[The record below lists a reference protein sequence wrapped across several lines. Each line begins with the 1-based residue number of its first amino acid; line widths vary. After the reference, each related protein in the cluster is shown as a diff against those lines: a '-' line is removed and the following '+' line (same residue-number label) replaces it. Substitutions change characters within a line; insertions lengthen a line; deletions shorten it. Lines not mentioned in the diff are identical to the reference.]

1 MAEYSCDTLVVGSG
15 PGGYVAAIRAAQLGQ
30 QVICV
35 EKESWGGV
43 CLNWGCIPTKA
54 LLYAST
60 LLHEIKIAGDYGI
73 KVSGV
78 SFDLPTLRAKKES
91 IVTQMTHGVESL
103 LKGNKATTLKGTVSF
118 LNAGQAEI
126 KNSSGTDRVRFK
138 NAIVAT
144 GTEPSR
150 LGFLPVDGDLVLTS
164 KEALELRRVP
174 KKIAILGAGA
184 IGTEFADIYRAF
196 GSEVHLFEMM
206 DEILPGLDKEAARL
220 LRQIFEK
227 KGIKV
232 YTATQVAGAAIKGKE
247 SVTLNFMPLS
257 NPAQVSSLTVDAV
270 LVAIGLK
277 GYTEGLSAEKAG
289 LSVDQKGFVKIDQQ
303 MRTSVANIYAI
314 GDVVGGKLL
323 AHKASHE
330 GLVAAEAVAG
340 KKSVMHYRAVP
351 YAVFTDPEV
360 AGVGLTEEEA
370 AAQGITVRVGK
381 FPFRALGKAIG
392 VSKTDGFVKILT
404 DAFSGEVVGAHIIGS
419 HAGDYI
425 AELTLAMEMNAT
437 AEDIAATLHVHP
449 TMPEA
454 VMEAALD
461 AERRVIH
468 LVKKY

>member
-1 MAEYSCDTLVVGSG
+1 MAEVSCDTLVIGSG

-60 LLHEIKIAGDYGI
+60 LLSEIKTAGDYGI

-78 SFDLPTLRAKKES
+78 SFDWAALRNKKES
-91 IVTQMTHGVESL
+91 IVTQMTRGVEAL

-118 LNAGQAEI
+118 LNANQAEV
-126 KNSSGTDRVRFK
+126 KSPTGTDLVRFK
-138 NAIVAT
+138 SAIIAT
-144 GTEPSR
+144 GTEPSK
-150 LGFLPVDGDLVLTS
+150 LPFLPVDGDLVFTS
-164 KEALELRRVP
+164 KEALELRRAP

-184 IGTEFADIYRAF
+184 IGAEFADIYRAF
-196 GSEVHLFEMM
+196 GAEVHLLEMM
-206 DEILPGLDKEAARL
+206 DEILPSLDKEAAKL
-220 LRQIFEK
+220 LHQLFEK

-232 YTATQVAGAAIKGKE
+232 YTATKVTDAAIKGKE
-247 SVTLNFMPLS
+247 SVTLNFSPLTS
-257 NPAQVSSLTVDAV
+257 PAQVSSLTVDAV

-277 GYTEGLSAEKAG
+277 GYTDGLQLQKAG
-289 LSVDQKGFVKIDQQ
+289 LSVDQKGFIKVDSQ
-303 MRTSVANIYAI
+303 MRTSVPNLFAI
-314 GDVVGGKLL
+314 GDVAGGKLL

-330 GLVAAEAVAG
+330 GIVAAEAIAG

-370 AAQGITVRVGK
+370 ATEGIKVRAGK

-404 DAFSGEVVGAHIIGS
+404 DADSGEIVGAHLIGA

-425 AELTLAMEMNAT
+425 AELTLALEMNAT
-437 AEDIAATLHVHP
+437 AEDIAATIHVHP

-461 AERRVIH
+461 AEQRVIH

>member
-1 MAEYSCDTLVVGSG
+1 MAEYSCDTLVIGSG

-30 QVICV
+30 QVVCV

-60 LLHEIKIAGDYGI
+60 LLHEIKTAADYGI

-78 SFDLPTLRAKKES
+78 SFDLAALRTKKES
-91 IVTQMTHGVESL
+91 IVSQMTRGVETL

-118 LNAGQAEI
+118 LNPNQAEV
-126 KNSSGTDRVRFK
+126 KTSAGTDMVRFK

-150 LGFLPVDGDLVLTS
+150 LPFLPVDGDLIFTS
-164 KEALELRRVP
+164 KEALELRRTP

-184 IGTEFADIYRAF
+184 IGAEFADIYRAF

-206 DEILPGLDKEAARL
+206 DEVLPSLDKEAGKL
-220 LRQIFEK
+220 LRQLFEK
-227 KGIKV
+227 EGIKV
-232 YTATQVAGAAIKGKE
+232 YTATKVTDAAIKGRE
-247 SVTLNFMPLS
+247 SVTLDFASLA
-257 NPAQVSSLTVDAV
+257 NPNQVSSLTVDAV

-277 GYTEGLSAEKAG
+277 GYTDGLNLQKAG
-289 LSVDQKGFVKIDQQ
+289 LAVDQKGFIKVDQQ

-314 GDVVGGKLL
+314 GDVAGGKLL

-330 GLVAAEAVAG
+330 GIVAAEAIAG
-340 KKSVMHYRAVP
+340 KKSVMHYRVVP

-370 AAQGITVRVGK
+370 AAEGINVRIGK

-404 DAFSGEVVGAHIIGS
+404 DSDSGQVLGAHIIGL

-425 AELTLAMEMNAT
+425 AELALAMEMNAT
-437 AEDIAATLHVHP
+437 AEDIAATIHVHP

-454 VMEAALD
+454 VLEAALD

>member
-1 MAEYSCDTLVVGSG
+1 MAEHSCDTLVIGSG

-60 LLHEIKIAGDYGI
+60 LLHEIKTAGDYGI

-78 SFDLPTLRAKKES
+78 SFDLAALRAKKES
-91 IVTQMTHGVESL
+91 IVTQMTRGVESL

-118 LNAGQAEI
+118 LNANQAEV
-126 KNSSGTDRVRFK
+126 KSSAGTDLIRFK
-138 NAIVAT
+138 NAIIAT
-144 GTEPSR
+144 GTEASR
-150 LGFLPVDGDLVLTS
+150 LPFLPVDGDLVFTS
-164 KEALELRRVP
+164 KEALELKRTP

-184 IGTEFADIYRAF
+184 IGAEFADIYRAF
-196 GSEVHLFEMM
+196 GAEVHLFEMM
-206 DEILPGLDKEAARL
+206 DEVLPSLDKEAAKL
-220 LRQIFEK
+220 LHQIFEK

-232 YTATQVAGAAIKGKE
+232 YTATKVADATIKGKE
-247 SVTLNFMPLS
+247 SVTLNFAPLA
-257 NPAQVSSLTVDAV
+257 NPAQVSSISVDAV
-270 LVAIGLK
+270 LVAVGLK
-277 GYTEGLSAEKAG
+277 GYTAGLQLEKAG
-289 LSVDQKGFVKIDQQ
+289 VGVDQRGFIKVDQQ
-303 MRTSVANIYAI
+303 MRATVPNIYAI
-314 GDVVGGKLL
+314 GDVAGGKLL

-330 GLVAAEAVAG
+330 GIVAAEAIAG
-340 KKSVMHYRAVP
+340 KKSVMHYRVVP

-370 AAQGITVRVGK
+370 TAEGINVRIGK

-404 DAFSGEVVGAHIIGS
+404 DADSGEIVGAHIIGS

-425 AELTLAMEMNAT
+425 AELTLALEMNAT
-437 AEDIAATLHVHP
+437 AEDIAATIHVHP

-454 VMEAALD
+454 IMEAALD
-461 AERRVIH
+461 SERRVIH

>member
-1 MAEYSCDTLVVGSG
+1 MAEYSCDTLVIGSG

-54 LLYAST
+54 VLYASS
-60 LLHEIKIAGDYGI
+60 LLHEIKTAADYGI

-78 SFDLPTLRAKKES
+78 SFDLPTLRAKKET
-91 IVTQMTHGVESL
+91 IVSQMTKGVESL
-103 LKGNKATTLKGTVSF
+103 LKGNKTTTLKGTLSF
-118 LNAGQAEI
+118 RSANQAEI
-126 KNSSGTDRVRFK
+126 KSASGTDLIRFK
-138 NAIVAT
+138 NAIIAT
-144 GTEPSR
+144 GTEPAR
-150 LGFLPVDGDLVLTS
+150 LPFLPVDGELVFTS
-164 KEALELRRVP
+164 KEALELKRAP

-184 IGTEFADIYRAF
+184 IGTEFADIYNAF
-196 GSEVHLFEMM
+196 GAEVHLFEMM
-206 DEILPGLDKEAARL
+206 DQILPSMDKESARL
-220 LRQIFEK
+220 LHQLFEK

-232 YTATQVAGAAIKGKE
+232 YTATKVTDAAIKGKE
-247 SVTLNFMPLS
+247 SATLTFASLS
-257 NPAQVSSLTVDAV
+257 NPAQTSSVTVDAV

-277 GYTEGLSAEKAG
+277 GYTAGLNLEKAG
-289 LSVDQKGFVKIDQQ
+289 LAVDQKGFIQVDKQ
-303 MRTSVANIYAI
+303 MRTAVPNIFAI
-314 GDVVGGKLL
+314 GDVAGGKLL

-330 GLVAAEAVAG
+330 GIVAAEAIAG
-340 KKSVMHYRAVP
+340 KKSVMHYRVVP

-360 AGVGLTEEEA
+360 AGVGLTEEDA
-370 AAQGITVRVGK
+370 AAEGISVRIGK

-392 VSKTDGFVKILT
+392 VSKTDGFVKIVT
-404 DAFSGEVVGAHIIGS
+404 DASSGEVIGAHIICS

-437 AEDIAATLHVHP
+437 AEDLAATIHVHP

-468 LVKKY
+468 MVKKY

>member
-1 MAEYSCDTLVVGSG
+1 MAEHSCDTLVIGSG

-60 LLHEIKIAGDYGI
+60 LLSEIKTAGDYGI

-91 IVTQMTHGVESL
+91 IVTQMTRGVEAL
-103 LKGNKATTLKGTVSF
+103 LKGNKAFTLKGSVSF
-118 LNAGQAEI
+118 LNANQAEV
-126 KNSSGTDRVRFK
+126 KNSVGTDLVRFK

-144 GTEPSR
+144 GTEPSK
-150 LGFLPVDGDLVLTS
+150 LPFLPVDGDLVFTS
-164 KEALELRRVP
+164 KEALELRRAP

-184 IGTEFADIYRAF
+184 IGCEFADIYRAF

-206 DEILPGLDKEAARL
+206 DEILPSLDKEAAKL
-220 LRQIFEK
+220 LRQLFEK
-227 KGIKV
+227 KGVKV
-232 YTATQVAGAAIKGKE
+232 YTATKVTDAAINAKE
-247 SVTLNFMPLS
+247 SVTLNFAPLA
-257 NPAQVSSLTVDAV
+257 NPAQSSSVTVDAV

-277 GYTEGLSAEKAG
+277 GYTEGLQLQKAG
-289 LSVDQKGFVKIDQQ
+289 LSVDQKGFIKVDQQ
-303 MRTSVANIYAI
+303 MRTSVSNIFAI
-314 GDVVGGKLL
+314 GDIAGGKLL

-330 GLVAAEAVAG
+330 GFVAAEAIAG
-340 KKSVMHYRAVP
+340 KKSVMHYRVVP

-360 AGVGLTEEEA
+360 AGVGFTEEEA
-370 AAQGITVRVGK
+370 AAEGISVRIGK

-404 DAFSGEVVGAHIIGS
+404 DADSGEIVGAHLIGA

-437 AEDIAATLHVHP
+437 AEDVAATIHVHP

>member
-1 MAEYSCDTLVVGSG
+1 MAEYSCDTLVIGSG

-54 LLYAST
+54 LLYAAS
-60 LLHEIKIAGDYGI
+60 LFHEIKTAADYGI
-73 KVSGV
+73 KVSSV
-78 SFDLPTLRAKKES
+78 SFDLATLRAKKES
-91 IVTQMTHGVESL
+91 IVSQMTKGVEGL
-103 LKGNKATTLKGTVSF
+103 LKGNRVTALKGTVSF
-118 LNAGQAEI
+118 LNAGQAEV
-126 KNSSGTDRVRFK
+126 KNSAATDLIRFK

-144 GTEPSR
+144 GTEPAR
-150 LGFLPVDGDLVLTS
+150 FPFLPVDGSLVFTS
-164 KEALELRRVP
+164 KEALELKRVP

-184 IGTEFADIYRAF
+184 IGAEFADIYHAF

-206 DEILPGLDKEAARL
+206 DEILPSLDKEAAKL

-232 YTATQVAGAAIKGKE
+232 YTATKVTDAAIKGKE
-247 SVTLNFMPLS
+247 SATLTFAPLS
-257 NPAQVSSLTVDAV
+257 NPVPTSSVTVDAV
-270 LVAIGLK
+270 LVAVGLK
-277 GYTEGLSAEKAG
+277 GYTTGLQPEKTG
-289 LSVDQKGFVKIDQQ
+289 LSVDQKGFIKVDKQ
-303 MRTSVANIYAI
+303 MRSGVPNIYAI
-314 GDVVGGKLL
+314 GDVAGGKLL

-330 GLVAAEAVAG
+330 GIVAAEAIAG
-340 KKSVMHYRAVP
+340 KKSEMHYRVVP

-360 AGVGLTEEEA
+360 AGVGLTEEDVALE
-370 AAQGITVRVGK
+370 GISIRVGK

-404 DAFSGEVVGAHIIGS
+404 DAESGEAVGAHIIGA

-425 AELTLAMEMNAT
+425 AELSLAMEMNAT
-437 AEDIAATLHVHP
+437 AEDIAATIHVHP

>member
-1 MAEYSCDTLVVGSG
+1 MAEYSCDTLVIGSG

-60 LLHEIKIAGDYGI
+60 LLHEIKTAGDYGI
-73 KVSGV
+73 KVSGI

-91 IVTQMTHGVESL
+91 IVSQMTKGVEGL
-103 LKGNKATTLKGTVSF
+103 LKGNKVGALKGNASF
-118 LNAGQAEI
+118 LNAGQVEI
-126 KNSSGTDRVRFK
+126 KNSAGTDLVRFK
-138 NAIVAT
+138 SAIVAT

-150 LGFLPVDGDLVLTS
+150 LPFLPVDGDLVFTS
-164 KEALELRRVP
+164 KEALELRRAP
-174 KKIAILGAGA
+174 KKIAILGAGG
-184 IGTEFADIYRAF
+184 IGAEFADIYRAF

-206 DEILPGLDKEAARL
+206 DEILPFLDKEAAKL
-220 LRQIFEK
+220 LHQLFEK
-227 KGIKV
+227 KGIKI
-232 YTATQVAGAAIKGKE
+232 YTATKVTDAAIKGKE
-247 SVTLNFMPLS
+247 SVTLNFAPLA
-257 NPAQVSSLTVDAV
+257 NPAQVSSVTVDAV
-270 LVAIGLK
+270 LVAVGLK
-277 GYTEGLSAEKAG
+277 GYTLGLQLEKAG
-289 LSVDQKGFVKIDQQ
+289 LSVDPRGFIKVDQR
-303 MRTSVANIYAI
+303 MRTSVFNIFAI
-314 GDVVGGKLL
+314 GDVAGGKLL

-330 GLVAAEAVAG
+330 GIVAAEAIAG
-340 KKSVMHYRAVP
+340 KKSVMHYRVVP

-370 AAQGITVRVGK
+370 ATEGIKLRIGK
-381 FPFRALGKAIG
+381 FPFRALGKAVG

-404 DAFSGEVVGAHIIGS
+404 DADSGEVVGAHIIGS

-437 AEDIAATLHVHP
+437 AEDVAATIHVHP

>member
-1 MAEYSCDTLVVGSG
+1 MAEYFCDTLVVGSG

-30 QVICV
+30 QVVCV

-54 LLYAST
+54 LLYAGT
-60 LLHEIKIAGDYGI
+60 LLHEIKTAGDYGI

-91 IVTQMTHGVESL
+91 IVAQMTRGVEVL
-103 LKGNKATTLKGTVSF
+103 LKGNKATTLKGAVSF
-118 LNAGQAEI
+118 LNAGQVEI
-126 KNSSGTDRVRFK
+126 KNSSGADLVRFK

-150 LGFLPVDGDLVLTS
+150 LPFLPVDGDLVFTS

-174 KKIAILGAGA
+174 KRIAILGAGA
-184 IGTEFADIYRAF
+184 IGSEFADIYAAF

-206 DEILPGLDKEAARL
+206 DEILPSLDKEAAKIL
-220 LRQIFEK
+220 HQLFEK

-232 YTATQVAGAAIKGKE
+232 YTANRVTAAAILGKE
-247 SVTLNFMPLS
+247 SVTLNFAPLS
-257 NPAQVSSLTVDAV
+257 NPAQVSSLTFDAV

-277 GYTEGLSAEKAG
+277 GYTEGLHLEKAG
-289 LSVDQKGFVKIDQQ
+289 LSVDQNGFVKVDQQ

-330 GLVAAEAVAG
+330 GIVAAEAIAG
-340 KKSVMHYRAVP
+340 KKSVMHYRTVP

-360 AGVGLTEEEA
+360 AGVGMTEEEA
-370 AAQGITVRVGK
+370 TAQGITVRVGK

-392 VSKTDGFVKILT
+392 VSKMDGFVKILT
-404 DAFSGEVVGAHIIGS
+404 DANSGEVIGAHIVGS

-425 AELTLAMEMNAT
+425 AELTLALEMKAT
-437 AEDIAATLHVHP
+437 AEDIAATIHVHP

-461 AERRVIH
+461 AEGRVIH
-468 LVKKY
+468 LVKRY

>member
-1 MAEYSCDTLVVGSG
+1 MSEHSCDTLVIGSG

-60 LLHEIKIAGDYGI
+60 LLSEIKTAGDYGI

-91 IVTQMTHGVESL
+91 IVTQMTRGVESL

-118 LNAGQAEI
+118 LNANQAEV
-126 KNSSGTDRVRFK
+126 KNSTGTDLVRFR
-138 NAIVAT
+138 NAIIAT

-150 LGFLPVDGDLVLTS
+150 LPFLPVDGDLVFTS
-164 KEALELRRVP
+164 KEALQLRRAP

-184 IGTEFADIYRAF
+184 IGAEFADIYRAF

-206 DEILPGLDKEAARL
+206 DEILPSLDKEAAKL
-220 LRQIFEK
+220 LHQLFEK

-232 YTATQVAGAAIKGKE
+232 YTATKVTDAAIKGKE
-247 SVTLNFMPLS
+247 SVVLNFSPLA

-277 GYTEGLSAEKAG
+277 GYTTGLQLEKAG
-289 LSVDQKGFVKIDQQ
+289 VGIDQRGFIKVDQQ
-303 MRTSVANIYAI
+303 MRTSVPNLFAI
-314 GDVVGGKLL
+314 GDVAGGKLL

-330 GLVAAEAVAG
+330 GMVAAEAIAG

-370 AAQGITVRVGK
+370 AAEGIQLRIGK

-392 VSKTDGFVKILT
+392 VSKTEGFVKILT
-404 DAFSGEVVGAHIIGS
+404 DADSGEAVGAHIIGA

-437 AEDIAATLHVHP
+437 AEDLAATIHVHP

>member
-1 MAEYSCDTLVVGSG
+1 MAEYSCDTLVIGSG

-54 LLYAST
+54 LLYVST
-60 LLHEIKIAGDYGI
+60 LLHEIKTAGDYGI

-78 SFDLPTLRAKKES
+78 SFDLAALRTKKEA
-91 IVTQMTHGVESL
+91 IVSQMTKGVESL
-103 LKGNKATTLKGTVSF
+103 LKGNKAIALKGTASF
-118 LNAGQAEI
+118 LNAGQAEVR
-126 KNSSGTDRVRFK
+126 NSAGVDLVRFK

-144 GTEPSR
+144 GTEPTS
-150 LGFLPVDGDLVLTS
+150 LPFLPVDGDLVFTS
-164 KEALELRRVP
+164 KEALELKRVP
-174 KKIAILGAGA
+174 KKIAILGGGA
-184 IGTEFADIYRAF
+184 IGAEFADIYHAF

-206 DEILPGLDKEAARL
+206 DEILPSLDKEAAKL
-220 LRQIFEK
+220 LHQVFEK

-232 YTATQVAGAAIKGKE
+232 YTATKVTDAAIKGKE
-247 SVTLNFMPLS
+247 SVTLTFAPVS
-257 NPAQVSSLTVDAV
+257 NPVQTSSVTVDAV
-270 LVAIGLK
+270 LVAVGLK
-277 GYTEGLSAEKAG
+277 GYTTGLQLEKTG
-289 LSVDQKGFVKIDQQ
+289 LLVDQKGFIKVDQQ
-303 MRTSVANIYAI
+303 MRTSVPNLYAI
-314 GDVVGGKLL
+314 GDVAGGKLL

-330 GLVAAEAVAG
+330 GIVAAEAIAG
-340 KKSVMHYRAVP
+340 KKAEMHYRVVP

-370 AAQGITVRVGK
+370 AAEGISVRIGK

-404 DAFSGEVVGAHIIGS
+404 DADSGEVVGAHIIGS

-437 AEDIAATLHVHP
+437 AEDIAATIHVHP

-454 VMEAALD
+454 VLEAALD